1 MRQKSQNLPALG
13 TAPGTVVALVV
24 ADDFSTR
31 GAVAEALKETTP
43 SCEVLIA
50 ESLDQFRT
58 ILQDKMVDFV
68 AFEIS
73 KIRPEGVLP
82 LYETKLF
89 AQSIGT
95 IVIAD
100 SLHGSEFNS
109 VMRSGCDRI
118 LLKRDGWLQELRGA
132 IRQILRVR
140 RLENENARLLGLLG
154 AKNSELLEKNLRL
167 DEYSATVAH
176 DIRGLVSNVVMRIEF
191 ALESAQLKIPENLR
205 EQFQK
210 AADTG
215 RRVVEIVKSSYE
227 LAKLGIENQKFEK
240 VALGSLIEEVRVDL
254 GIDHDDSIE
263 LKTDQLPEVVCN
275 KALLRRVFLNL
286 FSNSI
291 RYRSRGAL
299 KLEVRAQSS
308 KDGRLMMITI
318 ADNGIG
324 ISPEKIKNIFKP
336 YYRGSN
342 SSAKSKGLGLGLAIV
357 ERIISLHGGAVT
369 AQSELGVG
377 SIFTIALPNDLSR
390 Q

>member
-1 MRQKSQNLPALG
+1 MTNKSNNLPAIESV
-13 TAPGTVVALVV
+13 PGRVVALVV

-31 GAVAEALKETTP
+31 GAVAEALRETTP
-43 SCEVLIA
+43 SCEIVIA
-50 ESLDQFRT
+50 ESLDQFRA
-58 ILQDKMVDFV
+58 ILQDKSVDFV

-100 SLHGSEFNS
+100 SLHGSEFNT

-154 AKNSELLEKNLRL
+154 AKNSELIEKNSRL
-167 DEYSATVAH
+167 DQYSTTVAH

-191 ALESAQLKIPENLR
+191 ALESAESKIPENLR

-227 LAKLGIENQKFEK
+227 LARLGIENQEFEK
-240 VALGSLIEEVRVDL
+240 VALGSLIEEVRIDL
-254 GIDHDDSIE
+254 GIDQDGSID
-263 LKTDQLPEVVCN
+263 LKIGRLPEIICS

-286 FSNSI
+286 ISNSI
-291 RYRSRGAL
+291 RYRARRPL
-299 KLEVRAQSS
+299 KIVVNAQHN
-308 KDGRLMMITI
+308 KDGHLNVITI
-318 ADNGIG
+318 SDNGIG
-324 ISPEKIKNIFKP
+324 ISAEKIKNIFRP
-336 YYRGSN
+336 YYRGGN
-342 SSAKSKGLGLGLAIV
+342 SPTRSKGLGLGLAIV
-357 ERIISLHGGAVT
+357 DRIISLHGGSISV
-369 AQSELGVG
+369 QSEVG
-377 SIFTIALPNDLSR
+377 EGTTFTIALPNDFSR
-390 Q
+390 S